1 MMMTKSPVKTNVAC
15 FYPFFFLYHF
25 FILKYTSLTVSHL
38 LVN

>member
-1 MMMTKSPVKTNVAC
+1 MMMTKSLVKTNVG
-15 FYPFFFLYHF
+15 FILSFFLYHF